1 MAPETERTRPKER
14 KGTPTLGEIR
24 SEFIDRDLPRHLAL
38 FYDDVETQ
46 LTVSAA
52 FAKHELGRGRQFL
65 YLYEDN
71 DVAAVRRAF
80 EMADIDVEERRAAGA
95 LRIEDAT
102 EVYLKEEFDP
112 QAMIGALEDATTEA
126 VDAGYTGLSV
136 AGENTWCF
144 HTSFSFDHVLE
155 FESDFDACAP
165 DLPVTALCQYSLD
178 RFDQESISKALW
190 THEQIV
196 YRGRIC
202 ENPFYVPPEEFRRSE
217 TSKLEARLM
226 LEQTYNLSQARR
238 DVVQREQRI
247 GVLNRTL
254 RHNIRNELNIV
265 LGHLAD
271 VGRDEGLPEKYRE
284 RLETASQYAE
294 KIVRTSEKA
303 RYVEQTLSEG
313 RLGPIDLERA
323 VIESVERT
331 RSLVPGAEI
340 TTALGASPTVLADEN
355 FGEALDELLENAVQH
370 QERSPPV
377 ANVSLDVHEQTVV
390 LEVRNPGDP
399 IPADDQRALRTGQE
413 TSLNHAQGIGLW
425 MVKWIVENSHG
436 RLTFPTHPGESRVR
450 IELPATSVLAGSGA
464 AASEFRVTDSDE
476 P

>member
-14 KGTPTLGEIR
+14 KRTPTLGEIR
-24 SEFIDRDLPRHLAL
+24 SEFINRDLPRHLAL

-46 LTVSAA
+46 LAVCAA
-52 FAKHELGRGRQFL
+52 FAKHELGRGRRFL
-65 YLYEDN
+65 YLHEDN
-71 DVAAVRRAF
+71 GVADVRTAF
-80 EMADIDVEERRAAGA
+80 RTANIDVEQQSAADA
-95 LRIEDAT
+95 LRIEDAA
-102 EVYLKEEFDP
+102 EVYLDEGFDP
-112 QAMIGALEDATTEA
+112 QAMIGALEDATA
-126 VDAGYTGLSV
+126 DAIDAGYSGLSV

-144 HTSFSFDHVLE
+144 HTSFSFDHILE
-155 FESDFDACAP
+155 FESDFDARAP

-202 ENPFYVPPEEFRRSE
+202 QNPFYVTPSEFRRSE
-217 TSKLEARLM
+217 TTQLEARLM

-238 DVVQREQRI
+238 DVIQREQRI

-271 VGRDEGLPEKYRE
+271 AEADEDLDDAQRE
-284 RLETASQYAE
+284 RIETARQYAE
-294 KIVRTSEKA
+294 NIVRTSEKA

-313 RLGPIDLERA
+313 RTGPIELDRA
-323 VIESVERT
+323 VTDSVERI
-331 RSLVPGAEI
+331 RERFPDAEI
-340 TTALGASPTVLADEN
+340 TTALEATPTVLADQH
-355 FGEALDELLENAVQH
+355 FGEALDELLENAIQH
-370 QERSPPV
+370 QDRSPPV

-390 LEVRNPGDP
+390 LEVSNPGDP

-413 TSLNHAQGIGLW
+413 TSLDHAQGVGLW

-436 RLTFPTHPGESRVR
+436 RLTFPTRPGESRVR
-450 IELPATSVLAGSGA
+450 IELPETSVVEKATAATSG
-464 AASEFRVTDSDE
+464 F
-476 P
+476 